1 MESFIT
7 DQAKSFAQLLLSDII
22 FVFAMNTFISDFVRI
37 RNGEVIKN
45 GEKIFQLSKEP
56 ELQAA
61 ECYRLLKMS
70 YPKFF
75 KMDLLAQW
83 GIVTAELL
91 LQNSLSLPADPFRTA
106 LFFQNVT
113 ASSHADQAYQKTI
126 SDIPS
131 PALFVYTLPNIVM
144 GEIAIRHGIK
154 GENTFIVS
162 EQFSPEPLVKY
173 AQTLFDQDIADEL
186 ILAFL
191 EIGSEEA
198 DIFMLRIS
206 KVPSFHTFSKDTLRK
221 LYETT

>member
-1 MESFIT
+1 MIRCTVFSN
-7 DQAKSFAQLLLSDII
+7 II

-37 RNGEVIKN
+37 RNAEVIKN
-45 GEKIFQLSKEP
+45 GEKIFQLSAEP

-83 GIVTAELL
+83 GMVTAELL
-91 LQNSLSLPADPFRTA
+91 LENSSPLPADPYRMA
-106 LFFQNVT
+106 LWFQNIT

-126 SDIPS
+126 QDIPS

-144 GEIAIRHGIK
+144 GEIAIRHKIK

-162 EQFSPEPLVKY
+162 KQFSPEPLVEY

-206 KVPSFHTFSKDTLRK
+206 NVPSSHTFSKDTLLQ
-221 LYETT
+221 LYETPLMNH

>member
-1 MESFIT
+1 
-7 DQAKSFAQLLLSDII
+7 
-22 FVFAMNTFISDFVRI
+22 MNTFISDFVRI
-37 RNGEVIKN
+37 RNAEVIKN
-45 GEKIFQLSKEP
+45 GEKIFQLSSEP

-61 ECYRLLKMS
+61 EFYRLLKMS

-83 GIVTAELL
+83 GMVTAELL
-91 LQNSLSLPADPFRTA
+91 LQNSSLLAADPFRVA
-106 LFFQNVT
+106 LLFQNIT
-113 ASSHADQAYQKTI
+113 ASSHADQAYQKTLQE
-126 SDIPS
+126 IPS

-144 GEIAIRHGIK
+144 GEIAIRHSIK

-162 EQFSPEPLVKY
+162 KEFSSEHLVEY

-191 EIGSEEA
+191 EIGSNEA

-206 KVPSFHTFSKDTLRK
+206 TKPSSHSFSKDTLLQ
-221 LYETT
+221 LYETPLKNH